1 MHNHSAVSGLGHRG
15 CRSCAMRVGVKV
27 TVVTVTAF
35 GADNYPFI
43 LFRIKIKYLRC
54 LFVVDIPCNTSS
66 HPDKKA

>member
-1 MHNHSAVSGLGHRG
+1 M
-15 CRSCAMRVGVKV
+15 
-27 TVVTVTAF
+27 TVTASCAL

-66 HPDKKA
+66 HPDKKTLMLECSGRVLDLRLRVLRFEPQ

>member
-1 MHNHSAVSGLGHRG
+1 M
-15 CRSCAMRVGVKV
+15 
-27 TVVTVTAF
+27 TVTAL

-66 HPDKKA
+66 HPDKKTLIHVLERSGRLLELTLRGGW